1 MGEMSEHGG
10 KETEDAKDIAS
21 KQRPRE
27 AETSHV
33 SRAGRPH
40 VLPSIPQVLPL
51 TELCVRCICD
61 NKLSQCESLEDV
73 PDHLVVDILARI
85 LRKGALNVSLARKFQ
100 TSTCLE
106 VSSLANMH
114 SSVEKLQQVSEFA
127 RDCITRLHEAEISA
141 GPLTPKILTAIA
153 HYFFMIDISFD

>member
-1 MGEMSEHGG
+1 MKTMGEMSEHGG

-106 VSSLANMH
+106 VS
-114 SSVEKLQQVSEFA
+114 EFA

-141 GPLTPKILTAIA
+141 GPLTPKG
-153 HYFFMIDISFD
+153 YGCRF